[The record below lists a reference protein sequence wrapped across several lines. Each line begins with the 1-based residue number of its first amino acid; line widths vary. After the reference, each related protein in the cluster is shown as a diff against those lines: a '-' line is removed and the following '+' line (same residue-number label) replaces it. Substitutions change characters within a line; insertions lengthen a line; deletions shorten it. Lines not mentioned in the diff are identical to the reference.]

1 MPKTKMPDKVGTKY
15 CEDPSHQRTGW
26 VLEDDVTN
34 TILQACS
41 DAKAYIS
48 SKKVWYY
55 YILNY

>member
-48 SKKVWYY
+48 SKKV
-55 YILNY
+55 